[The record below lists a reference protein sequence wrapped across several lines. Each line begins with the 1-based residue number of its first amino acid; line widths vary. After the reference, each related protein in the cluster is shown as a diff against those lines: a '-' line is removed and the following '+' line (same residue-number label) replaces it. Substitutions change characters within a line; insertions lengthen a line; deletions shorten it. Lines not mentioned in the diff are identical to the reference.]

1 MVLDMRKP
9 VAACWRCG
17 GGASGDGAMVTAAAA
32 AAALARA
39 RTIAALLMVAVM
51 AASCEGECRLEFMVF
66 MVMVGIFFKVV

>member
-32 AAALARA
+32 LARA

-51 AASCEGECRLEFMVF
+51 AASCEGECRLGFMVF
-66 MVMVGIFFKVV
+66 MVMVGIF

>member
-17 GGASGDGAMVTAAAA
+17 GGASGDGAMVTA

-66 MVMVGIFFKVV
+66 MVMVGIF